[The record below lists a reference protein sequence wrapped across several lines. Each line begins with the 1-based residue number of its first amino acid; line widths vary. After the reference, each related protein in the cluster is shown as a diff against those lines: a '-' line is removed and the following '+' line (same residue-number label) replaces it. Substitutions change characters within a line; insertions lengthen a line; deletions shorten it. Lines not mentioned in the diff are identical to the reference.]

1 MGDMWTVHGTDGAL
15 IMARHIRPTRAAV
28 ARAIEARRAELA
40 TAEEAATMARAM
52 APAIDKLATAA
63 AARARRAASAL
74 PPAMPRAFD
83 MTDSPVMA
91 AIEAAEWMAPDYDAG
106 GLFA

>member
-1 MGDMWTVHGTDGAL
+1 MTAYTFTLTAADTYATVYDSDD
-15 IMARHIRPTRAAV
+15 RPA
-28 ARAIEARRAELA
+28 
-40 TAEEAATMARAM
+40 
-52 APAIDKLATAA
+52 ATAA
-63 AARARRAASAL
+63 AARARRAVSVL

-83 MTDSPVMA
+83 MPDSPVMA